1 MQFFND
7 NQPLWLPAGTIRA
20 VLVLSLTFTIIAI
33 LLKFAAYHEDI
44 PPGMKEFMTGA
55 ITAIVLLIKDYINQR
70 ADEDVKQL
78 RSDLESLRSKQTGG
92 TS

>member
-7 NQPLWLPAGTIRA
+7 KQPLWLPAGTIRA
-20 VLVLSLTFTIIAI
+20 ILVLSLTFTIIAI

-55 ITAIVLLIKDYINQR
+55 ITAIVLLIKDYISQR
-70 ADEDVKQL
+70 GDEDVKQL
-78 RSDLESLRSKQTGG
+78 KADIERLKGG
-92 TS
+92 TP